1 MFEHPAGGMDVAIQL
16 LQLSQGCQSASDYA
30 IEFRTLSAHSGW
42 NDIAFKAVFQR
53 SLNVELQAEL
63 ACKGENH
70 SFSECVTLAMKID
83 NLMLSNPTKSKSP
96 SSRTIPIY
104 QTSSIP
110 NPAPSTVQ
118 SNSELMQLGISKL
131 STEERSRRLIHNLC
145 IYCGEAGHVNTVC
158 PLISWRTTTATS
170 RVSVDNLSPQLR
182 NFSLSVSRLLLK
194 MVLFISQH

>member
-1 MFEHPAGGMDVAIQL
+1 MIL
-16 LQLSQGCQSASDYA
+16 
-30 IEFRTLSAHSGW
+30 HSRLCFNG
-42 NDIAFKAVFQR
+42 V
-53 SLNVELQAEL
+53 LNVELQAEL

-70 SFSECVTLAMKID
+70 SFDSTLAMKID

-194 MVLFISQH
+194 MVLFISQRWLTRVCIELDSSRLHQKMWHPLTTLWSTTQS